1 MQNVSIKSLAVAIAL
16 LITMAAAHGQS
27 LGDVAR
33 ETREAK
39 EKADN
44 TSATQPK
51 VITNND
57 LLKDPEQTED
67 ETASVASE
75 APTNLDQATA
85 GHSSQ
90 QHQRL
95 TERKLTERKLAEQRA
110 AEQWKRQVV
119 AQKHKLVNLQA
130 RIDQLNAS
138 IKAANGTT
146 QYEGPNGRGQARQL
160 ERIAEIQLQ
169 LDEEKRTLV
178 EMQEAARQAGMH
190 TPVYDP

>member
-1 MQNVSIKSLAVAIAL
+1 
-16 LITMAAAHGQS
+16 MAAAHGQS

-33 ETREAK
+33 ENRQAK
-39 EKADN
+39 EKADSA
-44 TSATQPK
+44 SATQAK

-57 LLKDPEQTED
+57 LAKDPEQTED
-67 ETASVASE
+67 EPASVATE
-75 APTNLDQATA
+75 APTKPEQAA
-85 GHSSQ
+85 AAHSFQ
-90 QHQRL
+90 QRREHQHL
-95 TERKLTERKLAEQRA
+95 AERKLAEQRA
-110 AEQWKRQVV
+110 AEQWRRQVV

-130 RIDQLNAS
+130 RIDQINAS

-169 LDEEKRTLV
+169 LDEEKRTLL